1 MMQNHRLNGGDG
13 KPCRVKPPAGT
24 DGKAWDALKELGVKT
39 SDSKGNTRPVFT
51 ILKEMQASF
60 EKNRLGTAQQ
70 AEYMKPFRGGG
81 QLSRRCAD
89 DCRLNRKAGQTD
101 RCV

>member
-1 MMQNHRLNGGDG
+1 MPVSAL
-13 KPCRVKPPAGT
+13 KKPPQWSGLLDDAKITGSMAGTGSRAVLSLSAGT

-60 EKNRLGTAQQ
+60 EKAAGTAQQ
-70 AEYMKPFRGGG
+70 AEYMKTIFGEEA
-81 QLSRRCAD
+81 S
-89 DCRLNRKAGQTD
+89 
-101 RCV
+101 

>member
-1 MMQNHRLNGGDG
+1 MHSKSL
-13 KPCRVKPPAGT
+13 
-24 DGKAWDALKELGVKT
+24 VKT

-70 AEYMKPFRGGG
+70 AEYMKTIFGEEASSAAAVLMAAASTGKLDKRP
-81 QLSRRCAD
+81 L
-89 DCRLNRKAGQTD
+89 RLKPQTE
-101 RCV
+101 RPQSW